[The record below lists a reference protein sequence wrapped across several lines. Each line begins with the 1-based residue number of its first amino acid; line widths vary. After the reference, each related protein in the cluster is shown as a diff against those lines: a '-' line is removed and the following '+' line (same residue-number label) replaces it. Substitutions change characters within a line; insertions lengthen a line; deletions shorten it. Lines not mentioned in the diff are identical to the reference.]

1 MNGTGAVATAVPR
14 SRTYLRLGRV
24 SNLPTVWT
32 DVLAGTALAGMVP
45 QPARVALLAVAVSLF
60 YVGGMFLNDAFDRE
74 VDARERP
81 ERPIPAGD
89 IGIGEVFL
97 LGFGMLGLGW
107 ALIGAAAARADGSL
121 SALVAAAALAGA
133 IVLYDI
139 WHKGNPLGPVLMG
152 ICRALVY
159 VTAALVVSR
168 GFSPPVIAGAFALL
182 SYLVGL
188 TYVAK
193 QESLGRVRN
202 LWPLA
207 FLAVPLV
214 YAAPAA
220 VRGIAGAA
228 LSGGLLIWILLSL
241 ALLRRP
247 VPDVPQA
254 VIRLIA
260 GIALVDALLIAHSGF
275 PGAAWVAALGLPL
288 TLLLQRNVRGT

>member
-1 MNGTGAVATAVPR
+1 MNGTRAVASAVPR
-14 SRTYLRLGRV
+14 WRSYLRLGRV

-32 DVLAGTALAGMVP
+32 DVLAGTALAGTVP
-45 QPARVALLAVAVSLF
+45 QPARAALLAGAVSLF
-60 YVGGMFLNDAFDRE
+60 YVGGMFLNDAFDCE

-89 IGIGEVFL
+89 IWIGEVFL

-107 ALIGAAAARADGSL
+107 ALIGAATAGAAGGL

-168 GFSPPVIAGAFALL
+168 GLSPPVIAGAFALL
-182 SYLVGL
+182 SYLIGL

-207 FLAVPLV
+207 FLAAPLV

-220 VRGIAGAA
+220 ARGTAGAA
-228 LSGGLLIWILLSL
+228 LSGGFLIWILLSL

-288 TLLLQRNVRGT
+288 TLLLQRYVRGT